1 MKERRTWQWA
11 RPSKEL
17 VLLIIALLWLWR
29 GVAVAQEDEII
40 AGGKSKYEKYCANC
54 HGRSAK
60 GDGPFAAMLV
70 IKPAD
75 LTQLSK
81 QNGGQFPFWRAYRM
95 IDGREEVRGH
105 GTRAMPMWGFI
116 FQVEEGESTGPY
128 QEDLVR
134 GRVWQLVY
142 FLESIQEK

>member
-1 MKERRTWQWA
+1 MRRQHL
-11 RPSKEL
+11 RGLLL
-17 VLLIIALLWLWR
+17 VSLLGLWC
-29 GVAVAQEDEII
+29 GVVCAQEDEII
-40 AGGKSKYEKYCANC
+40 AGGKIKYDKYCATG
-54 HGRSAK
+54 HGHTAK
-60 GDGPFAAMLV
+60 GDGPSAVILT

-81 QNGGQFPFWRAYRM
+81 RNNGQFPFWRAYRM

-105 GTRAMPMWGFI
+105 GTRAMPLWGFV
-116 FQVEEGESTGPY
+116 FHVEEGAQTDPY

-142 FLESIQEK
+142 FLESIQE